1 VDAGDRYEVFC
12 PAATQVNGVYT
23 SKGVK
28 NRYEQEGGGAHAM
41 VRHSNGLWGVGD
53 NKNYLVLADKVS
65 ESPTD
70 ITNWK
75 VLVGGGYRLAP
86 GTYIRHVRTAPPS
99 PGAPN
104 GTDTLKL
111 SSQCYFLYL
120 VFPIFFSHQAWRSA
134 RYSAHACRA

>member
-1 VDAGDRYEVFC
+1 VFC
-12 PAATQVNGVYT
+12 PTVPKLNGVYT

-53 NKNYLVLADKVS
+53 QKNYLVLADKVS

-75 VLVGGGYRLAP
+75 VLAGGNYRP
-86 GTYIRHVRTAPPS
+86 DSGTYIRLVGAAAPAAGTKLAS
-99 PGAPN
+99 AAASGAP
-104 GTDTLKL
+104 T
-111 SSQCYFLYL
+111 
-120 VFPIFFSHQAWRSA
+120 SHAGKTYALPLRDS
-134 RYSAHACRA
+134 